1 MTDRDTAHGERRRR
15 ALYAGLLGFVVM
27 PVANRL
33 MSWLVHTNH
42 WVELGRFTGPA
53 LKVLGA
59 IAFVYAVMMLFELFF
74 HRETGDES
82 DEEIDEVVVT
92 LEP

>member
-1 MTDRDTAHGERRRR
+1 MIDRDTGRRERRQR
-15 ALYAGLLGFVVM
+15 ALYAGLLGFVVL

-33 MSWLVHTNH
+33 MSWVVHSNH

-59 IAFVYAVMMLFELFF
+59 IAFVYAVMMLFELFS
-74 HRETGDES
+74 HRDP
-82 DEEIDEVVVT
+82 DEEPDGTELT